1 MMTRGREGVWIPP
14 KSDDVIFWGGVFR
27 LEWLRH
33 LWTAP
38 YDSKNKNMDWGDGE
52 DKIFIKTQMQA
63 GNDIEILMTVI
74 LKLLELTLLML
85 KTLMILKWLE
95 LILLVLR
102 ILMILLILLILMILK
117 LTLLALRITSQAT
130 LSASIVGAGSCAA
143 CRVSEENILL
153 QNIWGKYLIAEY
165 MRKIFYCRVSEG
177 DIWSYQ
183 IKCLCS
189 TLLLLLIISL

>member
-1 MMTRGREGVWIPP
+1 
-14 KSDDVIFWGGVFR
+14 
-27 LEWLRH
+27 
-33 LWTAP
+33 
-38 YDSKNKNMDWGDGE
+38 MDWGDGE
-52 DKIFIKTQMQA
+52 DKIFIKTQMQV
-63 GNDIEILMTVI
+63 GNDIEVLMIVI
-74 LKLLELTLLML
+74 SKLLELTLLML

-102 ILMILLILLILMILK
+102 ILMILMILK

-153 QNIWGKYLIAEY
+153 QNIWGKYFIAEY

-177 DIWSYQ
+177 DVWSYQ
-183 IKCLCS
+183 IKC
-189 TLLLLLIISL
+189 